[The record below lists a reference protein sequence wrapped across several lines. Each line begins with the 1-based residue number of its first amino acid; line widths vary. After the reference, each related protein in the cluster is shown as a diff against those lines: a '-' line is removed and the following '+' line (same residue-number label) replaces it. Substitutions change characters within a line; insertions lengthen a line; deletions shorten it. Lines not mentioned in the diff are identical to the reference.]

1 MANKTT
7 KMNFEDY
14 LKTRRNTLIR
24 EDVLNQKLIFDLKEA
39 GARNFFHLKIFK
51 ADVDINGFDIMID
64 DDDQMMI
71 KCQIKSRFNATTP
84 TFPIHKIM
92 LRPSHYIVG
101 KLGFDYSVCPPDNRG
116 VILIDGYIEN
126 DNIAV
131 KYSYLDCFLLRAM
144 ALGIFKLN
152 RESKNSAKKLI
163 NSVNNGSSN
172 QKINVLQSL
181 FFPVKDAQS
190 LLSLMG
196 NSPTMSISDKILKIS
211 EAKKTQNNLYMDLAK
226 LFPIKNM
233 EKLLLCLKYIDSN
246 SISEN
251 ILNVSV
257 EKQKSQKEID
267 MNLVKTYWNEVNEDL
282 EKIIDSNR
290 QFTKNSFPTD
300 F

>member
-1 MANKTT
+1 MAKKTT
-7 KMNFEDY
+7 KMNLEDY
-14 LKTRRNTLIR
+14 LKKNTLER
-24 EDVLNQKLIFDLKEA
+24 EDILNQKLIFDLKEA
-39 GARNFFHLKIFK
+39 CARNFFHLKIFK
-51 ADVDINGFDIMID
+51 ADVDTDGFDVMID
-64 DDDQMMI
+64 DNDQMMI
-71 KCQIKSRFNATTP
+71 KCQIKSRFNATTS

-92 LRPSHYIVG
+92 LRPNHYIVG

-152 RESKNSAKKLI
+152 SQSKNSAKKLI
-163 NSVNNGSSN
+163 NSVNNGRPN
-172 QKINVLQSL
+172 QEIKVLQSL
-181 FFPVKDAQS
+181 FFPVSDIQG

-196 NSPTMSISDKILKIS
+196 YSNAGQSISKKILEIS
-211 EAKKTQNNLYMDLAK
+211 EAKRKPQ
-226 LFPIKNM
+226 
-233 EKLLLCLKYIDSN
+233 
-246 SISEN
+246 SE
-251 ILNVSV
+251 V
-257 EKQKSQKEID
+257 EV
-267 MNLVKTYWNEVNEDL
+267 NLVKISWDDVNEDL